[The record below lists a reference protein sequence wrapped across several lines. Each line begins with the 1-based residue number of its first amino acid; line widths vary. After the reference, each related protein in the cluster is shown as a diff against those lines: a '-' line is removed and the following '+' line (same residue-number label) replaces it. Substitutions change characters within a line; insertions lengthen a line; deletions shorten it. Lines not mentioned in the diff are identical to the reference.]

1 MLVAAT
7 SPERARRAS
16 ALLEQIGSPGW
27 QIRFLDFNAAAE
39 EIAVGSVWDVLVAV
53 YSPSTPEIDTA
64 FDAIESMTRGASVV
78 LLVDEYTE
86 EAAMFAHRYGTRVSL
101 VAHGTEAFRAAL
113 QRAARIAIE
122 RREREDSRAAERVRS
137 LIYSNVTDVILYL
150 SVDGGRF
157 RFVDINDSFT
167 RATGLTRADV
177 VGKLVEDVIPEP
189 SLSIVMG
196 HYREAIERRRTV
208 QWEEVTEY
216 PSGVKYGEVS
226 ATPVF
231 SDTGECIGLVG
242 TVHDVT
248 DARRR
253 DELIRLY
260 ANVVASMQI
269 GLTVWERA
277 AKGDAAA
284 LTLKAANPAA
294 STTLGIDLTSLVEAP
309 FAKVFPDSDRSLVS
323 LVNRVS
329 ANNAASE
336 IPAYEVVSADG
347 HKRTFNIKAFPLTS
361 NDIGVAFEDITSQA
375 RARAMYEAEQLVL
388 EQVASG
394 ASLTQT
400 LSRLVSEIEPMLAGA
415 RASVW
420 LFAPDEL
427 HVQMSAGPHIDRHFV
442 RALESVPTS
451 ELRGLCGS
459 PNARRAPMFTPDLAK
474 DERWGERR
482 ELAARAG
489 LRACWSFPI
498 LASDWRALGLFAVFD
513 TDTRSPTDD
522 DLEIAARATNV
533 ASMAIQRHQLDE
545 HLRAL
550 SVRIEGAREEERT
563 GIARE
568 IHDELGQALTA
579 LKFDLAWIARR
590 VAGPVTDAQ
599 VSAALGERLRA
610 MMTMTDEVIQ
620 RVRRISSDLRPG
632 VLDDLGLFA
641 AIEWQAQQF
650 EKRTGVTCLV
660 RSNIGDRRLERG
672 LSTALFRVFQEAIT
686 NTARHANASRIDGLL
701 ETQGE
706 RLRLEVRDDGV
717 GLPAGVVS
725 SPTSLGLLG
734 MKERLRRFG
743 GTVTVASDPNGRGT
757 CVTVEVPFAD

>member
-1 MLVAAT
+1 
-7 SPERARRAS
+7 
-16 ALLEQIGSPGW
+16 
-27 QIRFLDFNAAAE
+27 
-39 EIAVGSVWDVLVAV
+39 
-53 YSPSTPEIDTA
+53 
-64 FDAIESMTRGASVV
+64 
-78 LLVDEYTE
+78 
-86 EAAMFAHRYGTRVSL
+86 
-101 VAHGTEAFRAAL
+101 
-113 QRAARIAIE
+113 
-122 RREREDSRAAERVRS
+122 
-137 LIYSNVTDVILYL
+137 
-150 SVDGGRF
+150 
-157 RFVDINDSFT
+157 
-167 RATGLTRADV
+167 
-177 VGKLVEDVIPEP
+177 
-189 SLSIVMG
+189 
-196 HYREAIERRRTV
+196 
-208 QWEEVTEY
+208 
-216 PSGVKYGEVS
+216 
-226 ATPVF
+226 
-231 SDTGECIGLVG
+231 
-242 TVHDVT
+242 
-248 DARRR
+248 
-253 DELIRLY
+253 
-260 ANVVASMQI
+260 
-269 GLTVWERA
+269 
-277 AKGDAAA
+277 
-284 LTLKAANPAA
+284 
-294 STTLGIDLTSLVEAP
+294 
-309 FAKVFPDSDRSLVS
+309 
-323 LVNRVS
+323 
-329 ANNAASE
+329 
-336 IPAYEVVSADG
+336 
-347 HKRTFNIKAFPLTS
+347 
-361 NDIGVAFEDITSQA
+361 
-375 RARAMYEAEQLVL
+375 
-388 EQVASG
+388 
-394 ASLTQT
+394 
-400 LSRLVSEIEPMLAGA
+400 
-415 RASVW
+415 
-420 LFAPDEL
+420 
-427 HVQMSAGPHIDRHFV
+427 
-442 RALESVPTS
+442 
-451 ELRGLCGS
+451 
-459 PNARRAPMFTPDLAK
+459 MFTPDLAK

-545 HLRAL
+545 QLRAL

-590 VAGPVTDAQ
+590 VAGPVTDAK